1 MQKQSTI
8 FSKNDTLIAK
18 AVAILFMLI
27 HHNFLGPERYAGYEV
42 IFYPFTE
49 SMTNTV
55 ASYFKICVGFFVLL
69 SAYGM
74 TVSFKRAQQKTILD
88 RATLEKMTVKRY
100 VTLMMNYIFIFLSA
114 HLISLIG
121 GFSHNFVKV
130 YGAGKMSVGYF
141 IIDALGFADL
151 FKTPT
156 FNGTWWYMTL
166 AIFIILF
173 MPLIFKLY
181 ERFGF
186 ILLPLAYIAFKYT
199 GVKNTPII
207 RYMPALIL
215 GIICAET
222 NLFVRVKNLCIVK
235 NHFYLNKTIKFVIE
249 CGLLASSVIIRQN
262 PSCFTFVNIWDSLL
276 PFIYICF
283 SFEFLAEI
291 PGLNAALKFIGKH
304 STNIF
309 MFHTFIR
316 LYFWGDFTYSF
327 KYPILITLV
336 LLAASLLF
344 SMAFEFIK
352 KITRYNKLSPII
364 SEKICNFIDNIS
376 TQTA

>member
-8 FSKNDTLIAK
+8 FSKNDTLVAK

-27 HHNFLGPERYAGYEV
+27 HHNFLGPERYKGYEI

-49 SMTNTV
+49 SITNTV
-55 ASYFKICVGFFVLL
+55 ASYFKICVGIFVLL

-74 TVSFKRAQQKTILD
+74 TVSFKKAQQKTVLD
-88 RATLEKMTVKRY
+88 RVTIEKMTVKRY
-100 VTLMMNYIFIFLSA
+100 VTLMTNFIFVFLTA

-121 GFSHNFVKV
+121 GFSHNFVKI
-130 YGAGKMSVGYF
+130 YGSGKMSIGYF
-141 IIDALGFADL
+141 LIDALGLADI

-156 FNGTWWYMTL
+156 FNGTWWYMSL
-166 AIFIILF
+166 ATFIILF

-199 GVKNTPII
+199 EVKNTQII
-207 RYMPALIL
+207 RYMPAIIL

-222 NLFVRVKNLCIVK
+222 NLFVKIKNFNIVK
-235 NHFYLNKTIKFVIE
+235 NHFYLNKGIKFVME
-249 CGLLASSVIIRQN
+249 CCLLAASVIIRQT
-262 PSCFTFVNIWDSLL
+262 PSCFTFVNIWDSVF
-276 PFIYICF
+276 PFLVICF

-291 PGLNAALKFIGKH
+291 PGLNTILKFIGHH

-309 MFHTFIR
+309 LFHTFIR
-316 LYFWGDFTYSF
+316 CYFWADFTYSF
-327 KYPILITLV
+327 KYPFLITLV
-336 LLAASLLF
+336 LLVISVLF
-344 SMAFEFIK
+344 SIAFEFIK
-352 KITRYNKLSPII
+352 KITRYNDLSPII
-364 SEKICNFIDNIS
+364 TKKICNFIDNIAK
-376 TQTA
+376 QTA